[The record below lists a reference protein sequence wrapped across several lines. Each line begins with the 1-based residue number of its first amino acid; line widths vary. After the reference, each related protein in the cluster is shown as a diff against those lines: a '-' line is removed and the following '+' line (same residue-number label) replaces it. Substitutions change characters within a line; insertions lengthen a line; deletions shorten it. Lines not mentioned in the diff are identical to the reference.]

1 MRAKGRSV
9 QASGPFVAANFA
21 GIGID
26 PTLNPSSM
34 AAAFKRFGRIHIPG
48 FLQPASAERLHRS
61 LAAERLWMCST
72 LGGGQTIDIPVEQ
85 LEAFAPDQA
94 ARFLTLAHA
103 EARDG
108 FHYMFDSLR
117 ISDLVEKGEPLD
129 ATYAAA
135 YAFLNSA
142 AFLDFVRALT
152 GDSRPNHVD
161 AQATRYERGH
171 YLTQHDDKKPSS
183 GRLYAYVLNLT
194 PHWRTDWGGLLN
206 FIDADG
212 HVAEAYSPAWNALNL
227 FRVPQ
232 PHAVSCVAPFAGAP
246 RLSITGWVRQIEPG
260 PPPSRKTS

>member
-9 QASGPFVAANFA
+9 QASGPFVATNSA

-34 AAAFKRFGRIHIPG
+34 AASFKRFGRIHIPG
-48 FLQPASAERLHRS
+48 FLQPASA
-61 LAAERLWMCST
+61 
-72 LGGGQTIDIPVEQ
+72 
-85 LEAFAPDQA
+85 
-94 ARFLTLAHA
+94 
-103 EARDG
+103 DG

-117 ISDLVEKGEPLD
+117 ISDLAEKGEPLD
-129 ATYAAA
+129 PAYAAA